1 MKRREFIAGV
11 CGAAAAPASCWPL
24 VARAQQDRRGR
35 RLGVMMPSVE
45 TDPVPQAYAAALRQ
59 RLQELGWIEGRNLRV
74 DLRFDAGDLAR
85 VRRNAEEL
93 LGLAPDV
100 MVVTTAAAT
109 HAVQELTQTIPI
121 VFVQVGDPVASRVVG
136 SIARPGGNTTGIT
149 NLFASIAGK
158 WLELLK
164 EAAPHVTRVALI
176 FNPEFRVTEPYLTE
190 IEAAAAALAIKAIRT
205 PVWSGPPLE
214 RAIDAFG
221 ADANG
226 GLIMVPPPPSDAD
239 RGLILRL
246 AKLHGLPAIF
256 SSRLYAIEGALI
268 SYGPDS
274 LDLYRS
280 AASYVDRILRGARPS
295 ELPVQ
300 FPTKFDLVINLKTAK
315 AIGLVIPPTL
325 RARADEVIE

>member
-1 MKRREFIAGV
+1 M
-11 CGAAAAPASCWPL
+11 AS
-24 VARAQQDRRGR
+24 AQQDGRVR

-45 TDPVPQAYAAALRQ
+45 GDRVTQAYVAALRQ
-59 RLQELGWIEGRNLRV
+59 RLQALGWIEGPNLRL

-85 VRRNAEEL
+85 MRRNAEEL
-93 LGLAPDV
+93 LALAPEV
-100 MVVTTAAAT
+100 LVVTTAAGTRAL
-109 HAVQELTQTIPI
+109 QELTQTVPI
-121 VFVQVGDPVASRVVG
+121 VFVQVGDPVASGVVE

-190 IEAAAAALAIKAIRT
+190 IETAAAVLAIKAIRT

-221 ADANG
+221 TEANG
-226 GLIMVPPPPSDAD
+226 GLIVVPPPPSDTD
-239 RGLILRL
+239 RSLILRL

-256 SSRLYAIEGALI
+256 SSKLYAIEGALI

-280 AASYVDRILRGARPS
+280 GASYVDRILRGAKPS

-315 AIGLVIPPTL
+315 AIGLDIPPTL
-325 RARADEVIE
+325 RALADEVIE